1 MLLVDRLFGL
11 LLLLLD
17 QLLGL
22 LLLLHVACLA
32 VERELM
38 ARLHAQLHQKVRVD
52 SLLLLL
58 LLLLSCLLLS
68 LCSLLRLVPH
78 NTILLLLSL
87 IHI

>member
-11 LLLLLD
+11 LLLLL
-17 QLLGL
+17 
-22 LLLLHVACLA
+22 LLHAACLA

-58 LLLLSCLLLS
+58 LLLLGSLLLC
-68 LCSLLRLVPH
+68 LCSLLWLVAH
-78 NTILLLLSL
+78 NRQAQCSP
-87 IHI
+87 